1 MGTDASHS
9 HSKAEQPPKWIT
21 RTIIETGRIMSEM
34 HSPPHPGAILA
45 DTVLREDGGKSVSA
59 FAEEL
64 GISRVTL
71 SRVVNGRA
79 AVSVDMALALA
90 EATGT
95 SPESWLNMQTA
106 YDLWKAKAARRKALV
121 SSKPIGARSEIR
133 EPVVAERRTLA
144 RTTLSRARGWTR
156 DTATATVAFTRAP
169 NSARS
174 GRVAFSR
181 KKK

>member
-1 MGTDASHS
+1 
-9 HSKAEQPPKWIT
+9 
-21 RTIIETGRIMSEM
+21 MSEM

-45 DTVLREDGGKSVSA
+45 DTVLGEDGGKSVSA

-64 GISRVTL
+64 GFSRVTL

-106 YDLWKAKAARRKALV
+106 YDLWKARAARQKARA
-121 SSKPIGARSEIR
+121 SSKPIGARNEIR
-133 EPVVAERRTLA
+133 EPVVAERGTLPRTA
-144 RTTLSRARGWTR
+144 PSGVRGWTR
-156 DTATATVAFTRAP
+156 DTATATVAP
-169 NSARS
+169 NRGPYSARS
-174 GRVAFSR
+174 SRVAVAR